1 MNIKE
6 ICESTCVEIDDD
18 SMKVVLQANPLFVRH
33 SSSSSKKW
41 LNRQMNDRFTKDAKA
56 SNYRS
61 RAAFKL
67 IELDKKFSLFN
78 KNTKNIIDL
87 GFAPGAWSQVALERS
102 RSIGILNLNIL
113 GIDLIKCN
121 PPEGVHF
128 VQGDVFTKETQDKI
142 REHFSNQMTSG
153 VKSKEQELEPG
164 SELENKNILLPVN
177 LILSDMMANTSGV
190 KNSDHFASMDLCTE
204 ALKLALQLLQP
215 KGNLVMKF
223 YTGKEEGLLKEE
235 LDRIFT
241 KVYRFKPQACRKE
254 LKEMYFIGMKK
265 KI

>member
-1 MNIKE
+1 
-6 ICESTCVEIDDD
+6 
-18 SMKVVLQANPLFVRH
+18 MKIALQPNPLLIRH
-33 SSSSSKKW
+33 SSTSSKKW
-41 LNRQMNDRFTKDAKA
+41 LNRQMNDKFTKDAKA

-67 IELDKKFSLFN
+67 IELDKKFSLFS
-78 KNTKNIIDL
+78 KTTKNIIDL

-102 RSIGILNLNIL
+102 RSIGIVNPNIL

-128 VQGDVFTKETQDKI
+128 VQGDVFTRETQDKI
-142 REHFSNQMTSG
+142 REHFSNQVTSG
-153 VKSKEQELEPG
+153 VTSKEPESESEPE
-164 SELENKNILLPVN
+164 SVNKNRLLPVN

-204 ALKLALQLLQP
+204 ALKLAIQLLQP

-223 YTGKEEGLLKEE
+223 YTGKEESLLKEE
-235 LDRIFT
+235 LDRIFS

-254 LKEMYFIGMKK
+254 SKEMYFIGMKK